1 MAQWASFG
9 EYMGSSNGIDVSG
22 LSSQYGY
29 ALHGHRMRTAC
40 APHVHCMGTACAPHA
55 HRMCTAW
62 ALHVHCMRT
71 ACALHAHYMR
81 TICRTITCRRE
92 QFEYIM
98 QTSQWCQVQ
107 GAEIIGGTFEV
118 IDFSLETVDIEEL
131 RC

>member
-1 MAQWASFG
+1 M
-9 EYMGSSNGIDVSG
+9 
-22 LSSQYGY
+22 
-29 ALHGHRMRTAC
+29 HGHRMRTAWTW
-40 APHVHCMGTACAPHA
+40 APHGR
-55 HRMCTAW
+55 RMCTA
-62 ALHVHCMRT
+62 CT
-71 ACALHAHYMR
+71 LHAHYMR

>member
-1 MAQWASFG
+1 
-9 EYMGSSNGIDVSG
+9 
-22 LSSQYGY
+22 
-29 ALHGHRMRTAC
+29 
-40 APHVHCMGTACAPHA
+40 MGTA
-55 HRMCTAW
+55 W
-62 ALHVHCMRT
+62 
-71 ACALHAHYMR
+71 ALHAHYMH
-81 TICRTITCRRE
+81 TTCHTTCRTITCRRE

>member
-1 MAQWASFG
+1 MAMCSLWQVAQWASFG

-22 LSSQYGY
+22 LSSQYGC
-29 ALHGHRMRTAC
+29 APHAHHKCTAC
-40 APHVHCMGTACAPHA
+40 APHVH
-55 HRMCTAW
+55 RMCTTCAP
-62 ALHVHCMRT
+62 HVHCMRT
-71 ACALHAHYMR
+71 VCTCHAHAHVHV
-81 TICRTITCRRE
+81 TCHAHACRRE

>member
-29 ALHGHRMRTAC
+29 ALHGHRM
-40 APHVHCMGTACAPHA
+40 GTAWTWAPHA

-62 ALHVHCMRT
+62 APHGHRMCT
-71 ACALHAHYMR
+71 ACTLHAHYMR

>member
-1 MAQWASFG
+1 M
-9 EYMGSSNGIDVSG
+9 D
-22 LSSQYGY
+22 
-29 ALHGHRMRTAC
+29 
-40 APHVHCMGTACAPHA
+40 MGTAC
-55 HRMCTAW
+55 
-62 ALHVHCMRT
+62 ALHVHCMHT
-71 ACALHAHYMR
+71 VCTCHAHAHV
-81 TICRTITCRRE
+81 TCHAHACRRE

>member
-1 MAQWASFG
+1 MRAQLA
-9 EYMGSSNGIDVSG
+9 
-22 LSSQYGY
+22 
-29 ALHGHRMRTAC
+29 ALPPGDAAATELLRQACTGPEHGH
-40 APHVHCMGTACAPHA
+40 
-55 HRMCTAW
+55 
-62 ALHVHCMRT
+62 MRT

-107 GAEIIGGTFEV
+107 GAEIIGGPFEV